1 MENIQVT
8 INLPKTYFKA
18 IELAV
23 ESFSD
28 KITVEEYILECLR
41 SGLEVDVFE
50 ALEYEQMSSKCQMY
64 SKCTRV

>member
-50 ALEYEQMSSKCQMY
+50 ALE
-64 SKCTRV
+64 